1 MTSKLVLPFD
11 IFPRWNFLDVVVNL
25 QRWDDTSPGL
35 LEKVIMVY
43 WGIWENRNVL
53 RLGGKGK
60 ADRTLLRSA
69 LHLVD
74 EYHAENEVKAGNRT
88 ESAPMVT
95 W

>member
-1 MTSKLVLPFD
+1 M
-11 IFPRWNFLDVVVNL
+11 
-25 QRWDDTSPGL
+25 
-35 LEKVIMVY
+35 
-43 WGIWENRNVL
+43 L